1 MAKKNKS
8 QQTKSVSTATT
19 TINTLTSTTRPT
31 QSTFPPNLL
40 CSKNQKNDKT
50 STKSSIITL
59 VPTAVFAAHNFLTQ
73 AECNNWVKYAEE
85 IGFEKLCSPQTR
97 EYAQRECGR
106 LSKTDWEMADQLYQR
121 MQSMVEEIAK
131 QVVVSSSDRTYA
143 PITCNGN
150 LRMYKYE
157 KDMSFGRHFDGSE
170 SISRYQGGNTEITV
184 LVYLTSCKGGATRF
198 YLPNSS
204 KRGKNK
210 ARSENSDGIAF
221 EPKAGAILLHMH
233 GDRCLEHEA
242 DPVLDGLKYVLRTD
256 IVYAPAL

>member
-8 QQTKSVSTATT
+8 QSKSVSTATT
-19 TINTLTSTTRPT
+19 PSTTRPT
-31 QSTFPPNLL
+31 KSTFPPNLL
-40 CSKNQKNDKT
+40 NDPKNCSANQKNDKI
-50 STKSSIITL
+50 SIKSSVITL
-59 VPTAVFAAHNFLTQ
+59 VPTAVFVAHNFLTQ

-106 LSKTDWEMADQLYQR
+106 ISKTDWEMADKLYQR

-150 LRMYKYE
+150 LRLYKYE
-157 KDMSFGRHFDGSE
+157 KQMSFGRHFDGSE

-204 KRGKNK
+204 KRGKK
-210 ARSENSDGIAF
+210 KSKSENSDGIAF
-221 EPKAGAILLHMH
+221 EPEAGAILLHMH

-256 IVYAPAL
+256 IVYAPAV